1 MFKKTLARS
10 VLSEPSNEREFSEVL
25 VVQGLR
31 ICLAIHGSWVRVPMC
46 SGAPKTPYA
55 AAK

>member
-10 VLSEPSNEREFSEVL
+10 VLSEPNNEREFSEVL

-31 ICLAIHGSWVRVPMC
+31 ICLAMQR
-46 SGAPKTPYA
+46 T
-55 AAK
+55 